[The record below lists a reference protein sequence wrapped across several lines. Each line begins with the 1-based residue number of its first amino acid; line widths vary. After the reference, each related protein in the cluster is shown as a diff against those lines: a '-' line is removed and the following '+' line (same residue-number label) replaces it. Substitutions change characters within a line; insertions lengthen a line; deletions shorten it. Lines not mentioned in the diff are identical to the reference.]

1 MRVAHAALL
10 AAAKRAAA
18 WAHGPMTQPLIRLEA
33 VEGGLQVQV
42 KGPSGWLSCWVPEA
56 AEPAS
61 GSGEASS
68 ESWGVTAE
76 PGALLRLVTA
86 VHGREFLELALV
98 EQAGGERLL
107 VEGAGLQLLDPRSGL
122 QGLEAAGVVPELAG
136 EERWE
141 LRLPAQRLA
150 GLLEWGVFAAAE
162 PEANAAR
169 AQLILQAANEEARV
183 LATDGRVLAVATALL
198 GVPAS
203 GPIEAVLP
211 AGAAKRLQA
220 VVASLPEL
228 ATVTLVS
235 HDDGVLLVSCEE
247 EGVDLLLAA
256 AGNAPEPPAVGK
268 VLGQLAERKPLAT
281 VQVTTA
287 VRRDLAAVIGSHGTR
302 AVELRAGGTSGAS
315 ENVLVATARRDADAS
330 AETAF
335 ATVSLPATDCQP
347 GAVSADS
354 ELLGQVLSRL
364 AGELVEISSTERFVV
379 LDQASEDAVTARVV
393 LVRLG
398 A

>member
-10 AAAKRAAA
+10 AATKRAAG
-18 WAHGPMTQPLIRLEA
+18 WAHGPMTPPLIRLEA
-33 VEGGLQVQV
+33 VEGGVQLQV

-56 AEPAS
+56 AEPAPS
-61 GSGEASS
+61 SGEASS
-68 ESWGVTAE
+68 EPWGVTAE
-76 PGALLRLVTA
+76 PQALLRLVTA

-122 QGLEAAGVVPELAG
+122 QGLEAAGVVPEIEG
-136 EERWE
+136 IERWE

-169 AQLILQAANEEARV
+169 AQLILQAANEEVRV

-198 GVPAS
+198 GSPVA
-203 GPIEAVLP
+203 GPIEAVIP
-211 AGAAKRLQA
+211 AAAAKRLAA

-228 ATVTLVS
+228 AVVALVS

-247 EGVDLLLAA
+247 EGVDLLVPA
-256 AGNAPEPPAVGK
+256 AGHQLEPPAVGK
-268 VLGQLAERKPLAT
+268 VLGQLAARQPLAT

-287 VRRDLAAVIGSHGTR
+287 FRRDLAAVTGSHGTR
-302 AVELRAGGTSGAS
+302 AIELKAAGEGA
-315 ENVLVATARRDADAS
+315 LVATARRDTDAA
-330 AETAF
+330 AEAAW

-347 GAVSADS
+347 GSVSADS
-354 ELLGQVLSRL
+354 ELLGRVLALL

-379 LDQASEDAVTARVV
+379 LDQASEAAVTARVV